1 MYINSSKDIN
11 KAALGLIRAAAD
23 RALKTDDA
31 NAQLDAVSYA
41 SGVQDCMRVLGCKS
55 PKTARKHL
63 PLAKGRITK
72 VALAR
77 ALS

>member
-41 SGVQDCMRVLGCKS
+41 SGVQDLARVLTRLIEEPAEGGDV
-55 PKTARKHL
+55 R
-63 PLAKGRITK
+63 
-72 VALAR
+72 
-77 ALS
+77 

>member
-1 MYINSSKDIN
+1 MPRE
-11 KAALGLIRAAAD
+11 KADFRDNLERLNALFPDKEVL
-23 RALKTDDA
+23 TT
-31 NAQLDAVSYA
+31 
-41 SGVQDCMRVLGCKS
+41 QDCMRVLGCKS

>member
-41 SGVQDCMRVLGCKS
+41 SGVQDLARVLIRLIEEPAEGGD
-55 PKTARKHL
+55 AR
-63 PLAKGRITK
+63 
-72 VALAR
+72 
-77 ALS
+77 

>member
-31 NAQLDAVSYA
+31 AAQLDAVSYA
-41 SGVQDCMRVLGCKS
+41 SGVQDLARVLTRLIEEPAEGGD
-55 PKTARKHL
+55 AR
-63 PLAKGRITK
+63 
-72 VALAR
+72 
-77 ALS
+77 